1 MGSGVVNLGG
11 VEIADLYAQGSGNDR
26 QALNGWALGSTL
38 VLAHAR
44 LLQPDQVG
52 QLMLC

>member
-26 QALNGWALGSTL
+26 QALNGWALCSAL
-38 VLAHAR
+38 VFTDAG